1 MLIEQ
6 REDHIPVLA
15 KKLSILAAAFGAA
28 ALPAQ
33 QAADAVRRGEQA
45 SQAACLPPAAPS
57 AVAET
62 QPPPLLLAG
71 LGYAGVEPDT
81 RKRDAIAWFKQG
93 VRLVW
98 AFDEA
103 EAIRSFQMA
112 QTIDPTCALC
122 FWGEAWARGPTINLR
137 PRSEE
142 LEAARKAASRAAELG
157 GSLGERDRLLIDTM
171 LVRTRD
177 DKNFAHEL
185 YAARLESAALRM
197 PGDDLV
203 NVLAADARMVSQM
216 PNAFKPGSLTQLL
229 LERVLARRPDHGG
242 AIHYYI
248 HLTDWIDRSYLAVPH
263 AERLGRIAPAAS
275 HLVHMPSHSFYGVGR
290 YRDAAAVNVAAI
302 AADRAFV
309 RTVRPPA
316 SNYRTG
322 LLAHNMHFAT
332 NSALIRGDGDTAL
345 ATADQ
350 YRAAY
355 GSESGFGYKLLGS
368 AAFFAAGLHGEVA
381 DVLGLPAEKNPLS
394 NALRHYA
401 RGEALARRGDAGA
414 VRQEAKAIA
423 GILASD
429 QSAALGSKTAEALV
443 KVTQQV
449 LDGRAAMLAGDPKA
463 AAEAYFK
470 GMQVQAAANFSSD
483 PPLFWYPVRRSYAA
497 ALLAAG
503 DFTRAREHLY
513 VTLKRWPSDPLSL
526 YALSVADRKLGD
538 LAAADRNLARAKSGW
553 NGDLDMVELWRI

>member
-1 MLIEQ
+1 M
-6 REDHIPVLA
+6 VF
-15 KKLSILAAAFGAA
+15 KKLSILAAALCAT
-28 ALPAQ
+28 ALPAE
-33 QAADAVRRGEQA
+33 QAAYAVRRGEQL
-45 SQAACLPPAAPS
+45 SQAACLPPTAPAA
-57 AVAET
+57 AAEK
-62 QPPPLLLAG
+62 QPPPLLLSG

-81 RKRDAIAWFKQG
+81 QNPDAIAWFKQG

-103 EAIRSFQMA
+103 EAIRSFQVA
-112 QTIDPTCALC
+112 QQTDPECALC

-137 PRSEE
+137 PRDEE

-157 GSLGERDRLLIDTM
+157 GKLGERDRLLVDTM
-171 LVRTRD
+171 LIRTKG
-177 DKNFAHEL
+177 DKGFANDL

-197 PGDDLV
+197 PQDDLL
-203 NVLAADARMVSQM
+203 NVLAADARMVSQS
-216 PNAFKPGSLTQLL
+216 PDAFKPGSLTQLL
-229 LERVLARRPDHGG
+229 LERVLARSPEHGG

-309 RTVRPPA
+309 RKVRPPA
-316 SNYRTG
+316 SDYRTG
-322 LLAHNMHFAT
+322 LLAHNMHFAM
-332 NSALIRGDGDTAL
+332 NSALIRGDGGTAL

-350 YRAAY
+350 YRATY
-355 GSESGFGYKLLGS
+355 GAESGFGYKLLGS
-368 AAFFAAGLHGEVA
+368 ATFFAAGLHGEVA
-381 DVLGLPAEKNPLS
+381 DVLALPTEKNLLS
-394 NALRHYA
+394 EALRHYA
-401 RGEALARRGDAGA
+401 RGEAMARRGDAGA

-423 GILASD
+423 GILGSD

-443 KVTQQV
+443 EVTQHV
-449 LDGRAAMLAGDPKA
+449 LDGRAAMLAGDPTRA
-463 AAEAYFK
+463 ADAYFK
-470 GMQVQAAANFSSD
+470 GMQAQAAANFSSD

-503 DFTRAREHLY
+503 DPARAREHLHA
-513 VTLKRWPSDPLSL
+513 TLKRWPNDPLTL
-526 YALSVADRKLGD
+526 YALSVADRRLGSV
-538 LAAADRNLARAKSGW
+538 ATADRNLARARSGW
-553 NGDLDMVELWRI
+553 GGDLHEVELWRI

>member
-1 MLIEQ
+1 MP
-6 REDHIPVLA
+6 RVVP
-15 KKLSILAAAFGAA
+15 GA
-28 ALPAQ
+28 P
-33 QAADAVRRGEQA
+33 EK
-45 SQAACLPPAAPS
+45 
-57 AVAET
+57 
-62 QPPPLLLAG
+62 QPPPLLLSG
-71 LGYAGVEPDT
+71 LGYAGVEADT
-81 RKRDAIAWFKQG
+81 QDRDAIAWFKQG

-112 QTIDPTCALC
+112 QQIDPQCALC

-142 LEAARKAASRAAELG
+142 LDAARKAASRAAELG
-157 GSLGERDRLLIDTM
+157 GKLGERDRLLVDAM
-171 LVRTRD
+171 LIRTKG
-177 DKNFAHEL
+177 DKGFSHEL
-185 YAARLESAALRM
+185 YAVRLESAALRM
-197 PGDDLV
+197 PQDDLV
-203 NVLAADARMVSQM
+203 NILAADARMVSQL
-216 PNAFKPGSLTQLL
+216 PDAFKAGSLTQRL
-229 LERVLARRPDHGG
+229 LERVLARRPEHGG

-263 AERLGRIAPAAS
+263 AERLARIAPAAS

-309 RTVRPPA
+309 RKVRQPA
-316 SNYRTG
+316 SDYRTG
-322 LLAHNMHFAT
+322 LLAHNMHFAM
-332 NSALIRGDGDTAL
+332 NSALIRGDGGTAL

-355 GSESGFGYKLLGS
+355 GAESGFGYKLLGS
-368 AAFFAAGLHGEVA
+368 ATFFAAGLHGEVA
-381 DVLGLPAEKNPLS
+381 DVLALPAEKNLLS

-401 RGEALARRGDAGA
+401 RGEAMARRGDAGG

-429 QSAALGSKTAEALV
+429 QSAGLGSKTAEALV
-443 KVTQQV
+443 KVTQHV

-463 AAEAYFK
+463 AADAYFK
-470 GMQVQAAANFSSD
+470 GMQAQAAANFSSD

-503 DFTRAREHLY
+503 DLARAREHLHA
-513 VTLKRWPSDPLSL
+513 TLKRPLNVDT
-526 YALSVADRKLGD
+526 A
-538 LAAADRNLARAKSGW
+538 
-553 NGDLDMVELWRI
+553 